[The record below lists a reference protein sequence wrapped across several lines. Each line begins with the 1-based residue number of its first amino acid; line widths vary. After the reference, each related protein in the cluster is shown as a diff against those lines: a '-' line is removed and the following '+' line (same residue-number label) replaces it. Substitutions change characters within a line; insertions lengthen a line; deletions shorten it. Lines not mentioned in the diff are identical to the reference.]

1 MSQILQNKRTTEKLL
16 LTIFGNLIYAAGNN
30 LAIMPLHLYSGGFT
44 GIAQL
49 IRTVFIN
56 IIGLPV
62 PKNFDIFGLIYFLIN
77 VPFFLYAYK
86 IMGKKFCLTTLFS
99 IGMASV
105 CLSIIPIPV
114 KPLIEDKMLAA
125 FFGGLGSG
133 VGAGM
138 VLRAGSSQ
146 GGQDLLG
153 VCLAKTHPNFKVGTV
168 GIIISVCVYTFC
180 LFMYDITTVLYS
192 IVFAVVT
199 GMAVNRV
206 HVQNIKIQ
214 AMIFTKKSGLA
225 HAIMTELRRGVTVW
239 EGEGAYTNEDSHI
252 LVTVISKYEA
262 HHLQE
267 IVERIDPDA
276 FVVLDESVTV
286 LGNFQ
291 KRFTE

>member
-49 IRTVFIN
+49 IRTVFIH

-62 PKNFDIFGLIYFLIN
+62 PKDFDIFGVIYFLIN

-114 KPLIEDKMLAA
+114 KPLIEDRMLAA

-168 GIIISVCVYTFC
+168 GIKLHITGTGKKLEALDNSHKFHSVICGQSLT
-180 LFMYDITTVLYS
+180 
-192 IVFAVVT
+192 A
-199 GMAVNRV
+199 R
-206 HVQNIKIQ
+206 Q
-214 AMIFTKKSGLA
+214 FTALA
-225 HAIMTELRRGVTVW
+225 GSRQYRSPTARAGI
-239 EGEGAYTNEDSHI
+239 A
-252 LVTVISKYEA
+252 
-262 HHLQE
+262 
-267 IVERIDPDA
+267 
-276 FVVLDESVTV
+276 
-286 LGNFQ
+286 
-291 KRFTE
+291 

>member
-1 MSQILQNKRTTEKLL
+1 MHETAMSRRTWEKIILVVA
-16 LTIFGNLIYAAGNN
+16 GNLFYACGNN

-49 IRTVFIN
+49 IRTVLIQ
-56 IIGLPV
+56 ILHMPV
-62 PKNFDIFGLIYFLIN
+62 PTGFDIFGVVYFLIN
-77 VPFFLYAYK
+77 VPFFFYAYK
-86 IMGKKFCLTTLFS
+86 IMGKKFCLTTLIS
-99 IGMASV
+99 IGMASAF
-105 CLSIIPIPV
+105 LSIIPIPV
-114 KPLIEDKMLAA
+114 HPIIEDRMLAA

-168 GIIISVCVYTFC
+168 GIIVSVTVYVFC

-192 IVFAVVT
+192 IVFAIIT
-199 GMAVNRV
+199 GLAINRV

-214 AMIFTKKSGLA
+214 AIIFTKETGMSA
-225 HAIMTELRRGVTVW
+225 AIMNELHRGVTRW
-239 EGEGAYTNEDSHI
+239 EGTGAYTNDDSHV

-262 HHLQE
+262 GHLQD
-267 IVERIDPDA
+267 IVAKIDPHA
-276 FVVLDESVTV
+276 FVILDENVTV